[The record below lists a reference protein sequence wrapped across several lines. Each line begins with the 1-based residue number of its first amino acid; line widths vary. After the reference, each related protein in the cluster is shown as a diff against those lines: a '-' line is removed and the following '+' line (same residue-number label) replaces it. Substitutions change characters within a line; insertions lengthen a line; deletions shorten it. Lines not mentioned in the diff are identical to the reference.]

1 MTLGIKPT
9 PEECLSALAGQTLLL
24 EICHLH
30 HAARKSCNN
39 TSMSLKSLLRD
50 SSFGPEN
57 IVCDFAPML
66 KVMVT
71 KLPAVVAL
79 PRAAAEAWGDATAV
93 SA

>member
-1 MTLGIKPT
+1 
-9 PEECLSALAGQTLLL
+9 
-24 EICHLH
+24 
-30 HAARKSCNN
+30 
-39 TSMSLKSLLRD
+39 MSLKSLLRD

-79 PRAAAEAWGDATAV
+79 PRAAAEAWDDATAV
-93 SA
+93 PTWNEACNDIAARFGCG